1 MNNNYNGNNLP
12 NQGFNQPQPQQTPPN
27 YQQVPPNYYQQPYPA
42 GYYNGYTPPNYN
54 KNYPQKQ
61 PYAQAAENALGTMH
75 KVPFLLMSLLFGLLC
90 SRSLLI
96 AETGVG
102 MSVLGLAFYVLFL
115 PFILGRGKKVPLSA
129 WLLLIPEAAIFV
141 SFSFYSGVPYTFLSL
156 LAVFAIAMCQTT
168 LMSGC
173 TTGRPF
179 TLTLVRD
186 VCSTYLAYPFMN
198 LGRTFS
204 AIFSGK
210 KNKKQGEM
218 SATAKI
224 GIGLVISI
232 PVILILLCIFSS
244 ADKIF
249 AMMVVNFIE
258 ALNLSLGRIICDLI
272 LTTIAML
279 YIMPLVVTLRAGYT
293 PVKETKAKDINEK
306 RPLDAI
312 IVTTVLF
319 AASVIYLLFVA
330 VQSRYLFFVDGLPQ
344 EMTYAEYCRSGFLE
358 LVFVIALTTL
368 VIALTYTFTRHDQND
383 RLPVYTKAALLLITA
398 FDLVMTVSAVL
409 RLKTYIE
416 VYDMTV
422 ARFNAAVLI
431 AFMVICLVVMALK
444 IIFDKLRIS
453 AVIGGAAV
461 IMLALYS
468 LFNVDGFVAKYNVD
482 KYLEGNGSSKIDID
496 YLQSLSVAAI
506 PELERLM
513 TSDDVDKT
521 VKQDSRETIAAIA
534 YYSNLFEGDNNHIG
548 RWSLDRQRAVN
559 VLEKHNI
566 TEKDL
571 SWYYHDCSYDYTYD
585 YDYDNNYDYG
595 NNYDCDYYYDYD
607 NDFYYTY

>member
-1 MNNNYNGNNLP
+1 MNNNYNGSNLP
-12 NQGFNQPQPQQTPPN
+12 NQGCNPPQPQQTPPN
-27 YQQVPPNYYQQPYPA
+27 YQQVPLNYYQQPYQT
-42 GYYNGYTPPNYN
+42 GYYNGYIPPSYN
-54 KNYPQKQ
+54 NSYPKKQ
-61 PYAQAAENALGTMH
+61 PYARAAEDALGSLNTA
-75 KVPFLLMSLLFGLLC
+75 PFLLVSLLFGLLC
-90 SRSLLI
+90 SRSFFI

-102 MSVLGLAFYVLFL
+102 MTVLGMAFYVLFL
-115 PFILGRGKKVPLSA
+115 SFILGRGKKVPLSA
-129 WLLLIPEAAIFV
+129 WLLLIPEAAIFA
-141 SFSFYSGVPYTFLSL
+141 SFSLYSGVPYTFLSL
-156 LAVFAIAMCQTT
+156 LAVFAISMCQTT
-168 LMSGC
+168 LMAGC

-179 TLTLVRD
+179 TLRLVRD

-198 LGRTFS
+198 IGRTLSSMFS
-204 AIFSGK
+204 SK

-218 SATAKI
+218 STASKI

-249 AMMVVNFIE
+249 AAMVVNVIE

-272 LTTIAML
+272 LTAIAML
-279 YIMPLVVTLRAGYT
+279 YIMPLVVTLRAGYA
-293 PVKETKAKDINEK
+293 PANEPKSKDINEK

-330 VQSRYLFFVDGLPQ
+330 VQSRYLFFVDGLP
-344 EMTYAEYCRSGFLE
+344 EDMTYAEYCRSGFFE

-368 VIALTYTFTRHDQND
+368 VIALTYTFTRHNEND
-383 RLPVYTKAALLLITA
+383 RLPLYTKAALLLITV
-398 FDLVMTVSAVL
+398 FDLVMMVSAVL

-416 VYDMTV
+416 AYDMTV
-422 ARFNAAVLI
+422 SRFNAAVLI
-431 AFMVICLVVMALK
+431 MFMAICLVAMALK

-461 IMLALYS
+461 VMLALYS

-482 KYLEGNGSSKIDID
+482 RYLESKGMGTIDID
-496 YLQSLSVAAI
+496 YLEDMSVAAI

-513 TSDDVDKT
+513 SSDEASKDKDGNDVA
-521 VKQDSRETIAAIA
+521 QEAREAIA
-534 YYSNLFEGDNNHIG
+534 EIACDAELFDGDNNHIG

-559 VLEKHNI
+559 VLEKHDI
-566 TEKDL
+566 TKKDV
-571 SWYYHDCSYDYTYD
+571 SWRYGYYYDYD
-585 YDYDNNYDYG
+585 YDYDNDYDY
-595 NNYDCDYYYDYD
+595 
-607 NDFYYTY
+607 TY